1 MNHLLTRLSSL
12 CALLLWLAVGTSQA
26 QAPVDVK
33 KMKVKIKPLITTVY
47 IVRHAEK
54 DTTVAGSTD
63 PELSVDGRA
72 RAQALS
78 QTLAKRQPA
87 ALFTTDTKR
96 TRATLTPLATALKLE
111 PQTYDP
117 KRGRDL
123 ADRIL
128 KEYAGKS
135 VVIVGHSNT
144 VLSLIDDFG
153 GIPPVDEIADT
164 EYDYLFTVRVAP
176 GMQPT
181 VETRGYGAERREP
194 VASRLQKAKDKEM
207 KIQAKTQAKAVK

>member
-1 MNHLLTRLSSL
+1 MTQRFSFI
-12 CALLLWLAVGTSQA
+12 LWLMAGLAAFVGPAAA
-26 QAPVDVK
+26 QAPAPIKVK
-33 KMKVKIKPLITTVY
+33 SKIKPLVTTIY

-54 DTTVAGSTD
+54 DSTSDRAD
-63 PELSVDGRA
+63 PTLSPLGQTRA
-72 RAQALS
+72 LALR
-78 QTLAKRQPA
+78 QTLLRHHPA

-96 TRATLTPLATALKLE
+96 TRATLAPLAEALKLE

-153 GIPPVDEIADT
+153 ATPPVEEIGEQDY
-164 EYDYLFTVRVAP
+164 EYLFTVRVAE
-176 GMQPT
+176 GLMPT
-181 VETRGYGAERREP
+181 VDMRGYGPERRPGIKIGKATPMAP
-194 VASRLQKAKDKEM
+194 VPP
-207 KIQAKTQAKAVK
+207 VK

>member
-1 MNHLLTRLSSL
+1 MNHLLTRFSAL
-12 CALLLWLAVGTSQA
+12 CVLLVLLATVASRA
-26 QAPVDVK
+26 QAPASPQKVK
-33 KMKVKIKPLITTVY
+33 MKIKPLITTVY
-47 IVRHAEK
+47 IVRHVEK
-54 DTTVAGSTD
+54 DTLNKTDD
-63 PELSVDGRA
+63 PELSAEGRA

-78 QTLAKRQPA
+78 QMLAKRQPA

-96 TRATLTPLATALKLE
+96 AHATLGPLATATKLE
-111 PQTYDP
+111 PQIYDP

-128 KEYAGKS
+128 KDFAGKS

-153 GIPPVDEIADT
+153 GIPPVDEIQDN

-194 VASRLQKAKDKEM
+194 VASRMQKAKEKEM
-207 KIQAKTQAKAVK
+207 KIQAKAQAKAVK

>member
-1 MNHLLTRLSSL
+1 MTQRFS
-12 CALLLWLAVGTSQA
+12 LLLWLMAGLAAFAGPAAA
-26 QAPVDVK
+26 QAPAPAK
-33 KMKVKIKPLITTVY
+33 AKSKIKPLVTTIY

-54 DTTVAGSTD
+54 DSTSDRAD
-63 PELSVDGRA
+63 PTLSPLGQTRA
-72 RAQALS
+72 LALR
-78 QTLAKRQPA
+78 QTLLRHHPA

-96 TRATLTPLATALKLE
+96 TRATLAPLAEALKLE

-153 GIPPVDEIADT
+153 ATPPVEEIGEHDY
-164 EYDYLFTVRVAP
+164 EYLFTVRVTE
-176 GMQPT
+176 GLMPT
-181 VETRGYGAERREP
+181 VDVRGYGPERRP
-194 VASRLQKAKDKEM
+194 GI
-207 KIQAKTQAKAVK
+207 KIGKGTPMGQSAPK

>member
-1 MNHLLTRLSSL
+1 MNYLLTRFSAL
-12 CALLLWLAVGTSQA
+12 CVLLVLLATVASRA
-26 QAPVDVK
+26 QAPASPQKVK
-33 KMKVKIKPLITTVY
+33 MKIKPLITTVF
-47 IVRHAEK
+47 IVRHVEK
-54 DTTVAGSTD
+54 DTLNKTDD
-63 PELSVDGRA
+63 PELSAEGRA

-78 QTLAKRQPA
+78 QMLAKRQPA
-87 ALFTTDTKR
+87 ALFTTDTKCA
-96 TRATLTPLATALKLE
+96 RATLGPLAIATKLE
-111 PQTYDP
+111 PQIYDP

-128 KEYAGKS
+128 KDFAGKS

-153 GIPPVDEIADT
+153 GIPPVDEIRDN

-194 VASRLQKAKDKEM
+194 VASRLQKAKEKET
-207 KIQAKTQAKAVK
+207 KIQAKAQAKAVK

>member
-1 MNHLLTRLSSL
+1 MKYHFPFWP
-12 CALLLWLAVGTSQA
+12 LLLAALVALANSAAA
-26 QAPVDVK
+26 QAPAAAK
-33 KMKVKIKPLITTVY
+33 SKTKIKPVVTTIY

-54 DTTVAGSTD
+54 DSTSDRAD
-63 PELSVDGRA
+63 PTLSPLGQTRA
-72 RAQALS
+72 LALR
-78 QTLAKRQPA
+78 QTLVRHHPA

-96 TRATLTPLATALKLE
+96 TRATLAPLAEALKLE

-153 GIPPVDEIADT
+153 ATPPVEEIGENDY
-164 EYDYLFTVRVAP
+164 EYLFTVHVTE
-176 GMQPT
+176 GQMPT
-181 VETRGYGAERREP
+181 VDMRGYGPERRP
-194 VASRLQKAKDKEM
+194 GIKLGKGTPM
-207 KIQAKTQAKAVK
+207 TQAAPVK